1 MKKSLWGVGVLAATA
16 AGVALQGRRE
26 VARLARTHATGPE
39 GDDIFK
45 LPPDV
50 QHHEIPTPDGG
61 TIHYV
66 ERGQGRPLVLLHGWT
81 QRGDIWS
88 PQLRQLAD
96 RYRVIAADLRGHGR
110 SEAGTDGYG
119 LPMLAADL
127 RTLLETLDLH
137 DALVVGHS
145 MGGMTTLRFCVDHP
159 DVLAQRVAGI
169 GLVATAA
176 AAPVPAPVTAL
187 LTKPGQRLIKRLEE
201 GRKVPRYGF
210 KDNPLST
217 LFARLAY
224 GKHPP
229 GAAVAQTR
237 EMLESVP
244 PAGLM
249 TSWFKILEHDTRQ
262 ALADVDVPS
271 FVVVG
276 TRDGLT
282 PPPNARLIAELLPGC
297 ELHELK
303 SAGHQIMQERPAELA
318 QLIDQLAAR
327 ARATGAGAGAGAGPP
342 ARGAI
347 PA

>member
-1 MKKSLWGVGVLAATA
+1 MKKSLIGVGVLAATA

-26 VARLARTHATGPE
+26 VARLARTHAPGPE

-45 LPPDV
+45 LPADV

-66 ERGQGRPLVLLHGWT
+66 ERGKGRPLVLLHGWT
-81 QRGDIWS
+81 QRDDIWS
-88 PQLRQLAD
+88 PQLRELAD

-119 LPMLAADL
+119 LAMLAADL

-145 MGGMTTLRFCVDHP
+145 MGGMTVLRFCVDHP
-159 DVLAQRVAGI
+159 DVLAERVAGI

-176 AAPVPAPVTAL
+176 VAPMPAPVAAL
-187 LTKPGQRLIKRLEE
+187 VSKPGQRLVKRLEE
-201 GRKVPRYGF
+201 GRKVPQYGF
-210 KDNPLST
+210 KDNAFST
-217 LFARLAY
+217 LVARFAY
-224 GKHPP
+224 GKEPP
-229 GAAVAQTR
+229 GAAVAVTR

-249 TSWFKILEHDTRQ
+249 TSMIKIMEYDTRE

-303 SAGHQIMQERPAELA
+303 SAGHQIMQERPGELA

-327 ARATGAGAGAGAGPP
+327 ARATGAGSGSAAS
-342 ARGAI
+342 GAI